1 MSSADRVIAFNA
13 IFAVFDVDPHAV
25 SKEVKTLVH
34 EAALKYAR
42 TSGWRPP
49 AEGPVAPVREHQS
62 HTGEPVEDFA
72 MPFGRDKGRMLSTLD
87 VRSLQWWEGVF
98 RRDLEDPEKARFHA
112 RAQKQLDAVRACL
125 RNKGEAA
132 NYGD

>member
-1 MSSADRVIAFNA
+1 MSDPTRITTFNA
-13 IFAVFDVDPHAV
+13 LVTSLGADPQSVDMPTRRTIHD
-25 SKEVKTLVH
+25 
-34 EAALKYAR
+34 AALAYAR
-42 TSGWRPP
+42 ACGYRPP
-49 AEGPVAPVREHQS
+49 TEEQRPATRRKEPAAE
-62 HTGEPVEDFA
+62 VEDFA

-125 RNKGEAA
+125 RSRGEAA
-132 NYGD
+132 SYGD